1 MSGFWVAQMSSKSTK
16 MIQSGSQCFRVGQ
29 SVSKWVRVFQ
39 SGSEHGLVHPKLQH
53 FFTFILCDITGDSM
67 DNFGKDNEITYE
79 EGKIGDYD
87 SDCTSKLNNLSL
99 GILQYMSSKSN
110 SEVY

>member
-1 MSGFWVAQMSSKSTK
+1 MGQSVSKWVSVF
-16 MIQSGSQCFRVGQ
+16 QSGSECFNVDR

-67 DNFGKDNEITYE
+67 DNFVKDNETTYE